1 VSSPAEGGPAR
12 RILLLLDD
20 AQAAAAVR
28 VIEQTSRPGAVETL
42 LPPRRGVDFFT
53 ATGEEGAEL
62 DAWWQEVAATVG
74 RPVVLA
80 MHEEELPAWVPGLDA
95 DFVVAVPDAET
106 VTAYDALQNVRCC
119 VDEDP
124 RPLAELALREH
135 GLLARGP
142 DLGRRSPPDPFALL
156 AQAAPVPLQDLDA
169 PTADPVLEAPRN
181 RRELLGPPG
190 GSTEPSVPGRSRMR
204 ILLGRLSRG
213 GEKRVSQ
220 QLWQALGQVVLA
232 HKPVLVAV
240 VSRKGGVGKT
250 ASAAA
255 IAAILGEALDPFGH
269 TAALVDA
276 NIGNPDAWGRL
287 DIRGESPT
295 VRDTVARLAAGRDPQ
310 SPAWSRTPALAVY
323 PESREAGDGY
333 TPAEV
338 QRLATYLRL
347 RHAAIVVDLPNRLP
361 AFSSAEAS
369 VAASWID
376 EAEVVVMPTTADPTA
391 LLGVIEYM
399 EVETVRKRAV
409 VVPYI
414 VPKLREIRHA
424 PEVRQMIGRIRAG
437 GGVIA
442 EVPDDD
448 RATLALIRH
457 TAITE
462 VGSELRRAYVALSAK
477 VMEAAGSHEVSR

>member
-1 VSSPAEGGPAR
+1 MAAEGSPAR

-20 AQAAAAVR
+20 RRAADAAR
-28 VIEQTSRPGAVETL
+28 VIEQSSPPGAVETL
-42 LPPRRGVDFFT
+42 LPPTRGVAFFT
-53 ATGEEGAEL
+53 AGGTEGAEL
-62 DAWWQEVAATVG
+62 DGWWEGVAATVG

-80 MHEEELPAWVPGLDA
+80 MHDEELPGWIPGLDA
-95 DFVVAVPDAET
+95 DFVVAVPDADT
-106 VTAYDALQNVRCC
+106 VALYEDQANVRCC

-124 RPLAELALREH
+124 RLLAELALREH
-135 GLLARGP
+135 GLLARAQEVS
-142 DLGRRSPPDPFALL
+142 RRSPPDPFALL
-156 AQAAPVPLQDLDA
+156 ALAEQVRLEDPDAPDAGPVPQA
-169 PTADPVLEAPRN
+169 PLN

-190 GSTEPSVPGRSRMR
+190 GSTAPSPSGRSRVR
-204 ILLGRLSRG
+204 ILLGRLSRSG
-213 GEKRVSQ
+213 QQRIGQ
-220 QLWQALGQVVLA
+220 QLWQSLGQVVLA
-232 HKPVLVAV
+232 RKPVLVAV

-361 AFSSAEAS
+361 AFSSAESS
-369 VAASWID
+369 VAASWIE
-376 EAEVVVMPTTADPTA
+376 EADVVVIPTTADPTA

-399 EVETVRKRAV
+399 EVESVRERAV

-414 VPKLREIRHA
+414 VPKLREIRLA
-424 PEVRQMIGRIRAG
+424 PEVRQMLGRIRAAG
-437 GGVIA
+437 AVIA
-442 EVPDDD
+442 DVPDDD
-448 RATLALIRH
+448 RATVALIRH
-457 TAITE
+457 TAITG
-462 VGSELRRAYVALSAK
+462 VGSELRHAYVALSAR
-477 VMEAAGSHEVSR
+477 VVEAAGSRQGAP